1 MAYTYYYTME
11 YLPKRFT
18 ASPQQVRNR
27 QQIYNF
33 KDGKS
38 CPIVINNLI
47 QAINRITDGNKFQ
60 YVIGFIP
67 ASTQQKTY
75 TRFHDVSLQ
84 LKSATGVNAFV
95 DLVTRRRDTEAGH
108 ISGKSS
114 NPAADFSVNR
124 SYCQGK
130 KVILIDDV
138 ITRGITFSDTAK
150 KIQNEGAAAVI
161 GLFVGKTVSPGH
173 SPHSTYIMGNLWKS
187 TLDVE
192 SARQVRYDEFY
203 DPYDEWMDEE
213 AMIDDAIAR
222 AEEEA
227 LREQEMID
235 EAIARAEE
243 ADYDFIEPDFED
255 YYDEPEYY

>member
-47 QAINRITDGNKFQ
+47 QAINRITAGNKSQ

-67 ASTQQKTY
+67 ASTQQKTN
-75 TRFHDVSLQ
+75 TRFHDVSLR
-84 LKSATGVNAFV
+84 LESATGVNAFV

-124 SYCQGK
+124 SYCHGK

-138 ITRGITFSDTAK
+138 ITIPRGVTFSYTAK
-150 KIQNEGAAAVI
+150 KIQNEGATAVI

-203 DPYDEWMDEE
+203 DPYDEWMDQE
-213 AMIDDAIAR
+213 ARIEDAIAR
-222 AEEEA
+222 AEEAYYE
-227 LREQEMID
+227 
-235 EAIARAEE
+235 
-243 ADYDFIEPDFED
+243 DFIEPDYED